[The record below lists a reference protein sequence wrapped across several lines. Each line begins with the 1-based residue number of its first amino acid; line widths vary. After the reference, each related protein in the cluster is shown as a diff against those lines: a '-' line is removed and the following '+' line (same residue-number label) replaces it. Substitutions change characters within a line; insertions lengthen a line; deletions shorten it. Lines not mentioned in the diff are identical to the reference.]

1 MSFDFEKREMLKP
14 IKMPDDSISMTAS
27 PDNSAIS
34 TLFNKFS
41 LNLQT
46 ADDPLSGAIFT
57 GFRVPVKTVPE
68 GKFIYYNQD
77 LRGAIK
83 KDADARIVLFLDL
96 GGKMVTIEFPYGK
109 KYDENLLRSFPR
121 RVKNI
126 ETNSYLATLAITVER
141 RNVNN
146 VAFIQL
152 DSFDLTV
159 GIKLKQK

>member
-1 MSFDFEKREMLKP
+1 MSFDFEKREMLQP

-46 ADDPLSGAIFT
+46 ANDPLSGAIFT
-57 GFRVPVKTVPE
+57 GFRVPVKTIP
-68 GKFIYYNQD
+68 GRQFIYYNQD

-83 KDADARIVLFLDL
+83 KDADARIVLILDL
-96 GGKMVTIEFPYGK
+96 AGKPITIEFPYGE

-126 ETNSYLATLAITVER
+126 GTNSYLATLAITVER

-159 GIKLKQK
+159 GIKPKQK

>member
-1 MSFDFEKREMLKP
+1 
-14 IKMPDDSISMTAS
+14 
-27 PDNSAIS
+27 
-34 TLFNKFS
+34 
-41 LNLQT
+41 
-46 ADDPLSGAIFT
+46 
-57 GFRVPVKTVPE
+57 
-68 GKFIYYNQD
+68 
-77 LRGAIK
+77 
-83 KDADARIVLFLDL
+83 
-96 GGKMVTIEFPYGK
+96 MVTIEFPYGK

-159 GIKLKQK
+159 GIKPKQK